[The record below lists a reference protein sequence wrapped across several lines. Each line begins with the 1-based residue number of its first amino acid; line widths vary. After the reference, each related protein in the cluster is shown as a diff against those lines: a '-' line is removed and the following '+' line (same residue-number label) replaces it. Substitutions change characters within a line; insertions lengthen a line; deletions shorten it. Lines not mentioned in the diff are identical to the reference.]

1 MLSSLRI
8 KNLALV
14 EDLTLELGAGFTV
27 LTGETGAGKSLLVDA
42 LGLLVGARADAELVR
57 RGEERSTVEAVVE
70 GRGAAW
76 LAFLAERGLPEEV
89 PVVLRREIGLSGRSR
104 AWINGALCTA
114 ADLREAG
121 RLWMRLTSQHDHQEL
136 LSEERHQALLDEV
149 LGIEPDLGKEVSALR
164 EAEGA
169 LRARRQSEADR
180 ERRLVQLEEA
190 LEDLSKLAPKPGE
203 SAQIRAEREPLRHA
217 VQLESAY
224 AEAAGALGE
233 AVPLVE
239 AAHRA
244 LNRAILH
251 FPDGTPERDRLR
263 SALLELEDLGA
274 SAQDQA
280 RHWAKAGTEKLE
292 ALETRL
298 ATFERLARRHR
309 CEPDELADT
318 WKALQAEQ
326 KELLG
331 GGESAEAL
339 EKKVA
344 VAAEAYAA
352 AAEKL
357 HRVREAAL
365 PKLEKEVHARLATLG
380 MKGARLQLK
389 VELAE
394 DAASPARIAGKGV
407 RVTAQ
412 GASKVGIL
420 LESNAGEG
428 FRGLA
433 KIASGG
439 ELSRMMLSLMGA
451 GAKLGGA
458 GEPLTLILDEVDSGL
473 GGETALAVGAAVA
486 ELGRRHQVLAV
497 THLAQVAAKADRHLA
512 ITKETEAGRT
522 RSRHQTLEAEGR
534 LRELARLLSGHP
546 DRPEALQHAKVLLEA

>member
-42 LGLLVGARADAELVR
+42 LGLLVGARAEAELVR
-57 RGEERSTVEAVVE
+57 RGEDRTTVEAVVE
-70 GRGAAW
+70 GRGGAW
-76 LAFLAERGLPEEV
+76 LTFLAERGLPEEV

-136 LSEERHQALLDEV
+136 LSEDRHQALLDEV
-149 LGIEPDLGKEVSALR
+149 LGIEPDLGREVAALR

-190 LEDLSKLAPKPGE
+190 LEDLTKLAPKPGE

-244 LNRAILH
+244 LNRAIAH

-280 RHWAKAGTEKLE
+280 RHWAKAGTGKLE

-318 WKALQAEQ
+318 WKGLQAEQ
-326 KELLG
+326 RELLG

-344 VAAEAYAA
+344 VAAEAYAV
-352 AAEKL
+352 AAERL

-389 VELAE
+389 VDLAE
-394 DAASPARIAGKGV
+394 DTASPARIAGKGV
-407 RVTAQ
+407 KVTAQ

-451 GAKLGGA
+451 GAKLGAA

-497 THLAQVAAKADRHLA
+497 THLAQVAAKADRHLT

-522 RSRHQTLEAEGR
+522 RSRHQLLEPEGR